1 MQMVISEI
9 SIVGNLVGAYN
20 DLADLMPSQGPRD
33 PRPVASMQA

>member
-20 DLADLMPSQGPRD
+20 DLAEPDALARAAGPSSR
-33 PRPVASMQA
+33 R